1 MEKVENKWKS
11 EETIC
16 YIWNQQ
22 KVNIKNSFKLL
33 KQKWLSN
40 RKMGKGHGKLMK
52 STGYVREGKKEKN
65 KRRKGGGGAGGK
77 KEEREINDQL
87 LPKKKDSEL
96 YWLFPQK

>member
-65 KRRKGGGGAGGK
+65 KSEIYHAKWESETTERRKI
-77 KEEREINDQL
+77 EESHTQC
-87 LPKKKDSEL
+87 
-96 YWLFPQK
+96 